1 MDIFSDSLRQCSHEG
16 IRIGKLLP
24 ERGGNLRLK
33 IRASAH
39 LTRLFGILES
49 LRVDLEFIDPRL
61 AEIPNVR
68 DKPGKRLLKAVDVHL
83 KTVAEIRPVLEI
95 LRNEAQE
102 MPALLVS
109 SHHRKG
115 CEHLLA
121 LPFVAD
127 RFNVLN
133 VHIAVLEALGK
144 RPCRL
149 VRDTGRSLQEH
160 AERVCACDLPLVT
173 GDRIRPERRLF
184 LVVHRLVAHLARC
197 RTLRRC
203 GGIHHDEP
211 VLRSRH
217 TRTGKLDNGRSV
229 IPVAARLALEML
241 VGMAKARFLVRSVK
255 LTPGGDILILNL
267 RNIALEKEP
276 EPLQVRFHVAGL
288 LAEGDA
294 PVRIL
299 KAEKRL
305 GGSAV
310 EPGAA

>member
-1 MDIFSDSLRQCSHEG
+1 MDIFSDSLRQCAHEG

-39 LTRLFGILES
+39 LTCLFGILES

-68 DKPGKRLLKAVDVHL
+68 DKPGKRLLNAVDVHL

-95 LRNEAQE
+95 LRNEAYE
-102 MPALLVS
+102 TTALLVA

-121 LPFVAD
+121 LLPVAD
-127 RFNVLN
+127 RFNVLH
-133 VHIAVLEALGK
+133 VHIAVLVALGK
-144 RPCRL
+144 NPCRL
-149 VRDTGRSLQEH
+149 VRDSGRRLQEH
-160 AERVCACDLPLVT
+160 AERVRACDLPLVA
-173 GDRIRPERRLF
+173 GDGIRPERRLL

-197 RTLRRC
+197 SVLRRR
-203 GGIHHDEP
+203 GGILHEVP
-211 VLRSRH
+211 ELRSRH
-217 TRTGKLDNGRSV
+217 TRPGKLDSGRPV
-229 IPVAARLALEML
+229 IPVAAPLALEMRI
-241 VGMAKARFLVRSVK
+241 GMAKTRFLVRSVK
-255 LTPGGDILILNL
+255 LAPGGDVLILDL
-267 RNIALEKEP
+267 RNVALEKEP
-276 EPLQVRFHVAGL
+276 EPLQVRFHVARL

-299 KAEKRL
+299 KAE
-305 GGSAV
+305 
-310 EPGAA
+310 